1 MSGSTLSTIFP
12 NICTR
17 AGGRRFL
24 STAVQPARPPEPP
37 HRRVQLA
44 SCSFGRAQGQASA
57 VWAARAIASAISAA
71 TPARGANPIASSSAS
86 GGIRLR
92 SPFRCSSL
100 STASSRRSLGLAAM
114 SDVLVYSGPGV
125 STSALHHTLKTL
137 RTLLTT
143 YDVKTADAK
152 TLALDPWQKGA
163 ALVVIP
169 GGRDLPYVS
178 ELARPY
184 SRDTNASSSSGS
196 RTASAQVRAYVESGG
211 SFLGICAGAYYAS
224 AHCTFERG
232 TSMEVDGE
240 RPFLR
245 FFPGTCQGTVYP
257 GFVYESDKGARIV
270 DIERTRESDQWRC
283 HYNGGGAFMD
293 ADRFAGDGVEV
304 LARYAQVQPDEL
316 RLDIDLNSGEAKQ
329 RRPDY
334 GGEAAVVLSSVG
346 LGKALLFGTHP
357 EFPLLPTSTPVLL
370 AENGQTQAQDDKDRD
385 EHDRQLRVHEQ
396 RRLQWM
402 HELFSQRLGLRSEL
416 PQWAAPTKLSEA
428 ARAAGAASTAVETE
442 EPKLQPILLA
452 SIGEGSD
459 QVTNDI
465 VQKLAAEASSS
476 ASHIEGFGS
485 SSALKGAIVA
495 SVKDSNDT
503 MHFASADANAI
514 REAQGLCSSAD
525 YAAFSKPIVPA
536 PAADGSAEDSN
547 SDKEVDLD
555 SVPKYVLVCKQ
566 DRPSSD
572 VLPYWNIAEYEK
584 HLLHFRQINSQRES
598 DKEPGHWSTWR
609 APYDPFNPFGSSAST
624 TPTDLRFGTPMLYTQ
639 MVTSTQTMLD
649 KNFRLLSA
657 LPVGTTFFAT
667 QQMSGRGR
675 GGNRWISPKGCLQFS
690 TVFRVP
696 VSMASKTVFL
706 QYLSAL
712 AVVEGIRIAL
722 GDSAAGRAVADKVRI
737 KWPNDIYAE
746 IPPASDGRAKTATF
760 ELNGKRYAKLGG
772 ILVNSQFSGGSEFVL
787 ISGCGVNCLN
797 PRPTTSV
804 SDLIAIHNDTN
815 EGEKLDEITQEKL
828 AGAIL
833 STFDS
838 IWRTFMQNGGN
849 FAPFVP
855 RYRQAW
861 LHSDQETTLTEDALR
876 SGEGGGEESVR
887 IVGISSDFGLL
898 QAVPRTS
905 NVHAKDGRA
914 WGDTKDANASGIIQ
928 LQPDGNSFD
937 MLQNLVKRKV

>member
-1 MSGSTLSTIFP
+1 
-12 NICTR
+12 
-17 AGGRRFL
+17 
-24 STAVQPARPPEPP
+24 
-37 HRRVQLA
+37 
-44 SCSFGRAQGQASA
+44 
-57 VWAARAIASAISAA
+57 
-71 TPARGANPIASSSAS
+71 
-86 GGIRLR
+86 
-92 SPFRCSSL
+92 
-100 STASSRRSLGLAAM
+100 M

-143 YDVKTADAK
+143 YDVKTVDAK
-152 TLALDPWQKGA
+152 TLALDPWQKGT

-178 ELARPY
+178 ELSRPY
-184 SRDTNASSSSGS
+184 IRNTDGNSSSSSGHQ
-196 RTASAQVRAYVESGG
+196 RNAAHEVRNYVESGG

-224 AHCTFERG
+224 GHCSFEKG
-232 TSMEVDGE
+232 TNMEVDGS
-240 RPFLR
+240 RPFLH

-257 GFVYESDKGARIV
+257 GFVYESDKGARII
-270 DIERTRESDQWRC
+270 DIERSTENDRWRC
-283 HYNGGGAFMD
+283 HYNGGGAFMS
-293 ADRFAGDGVEV
+293 ADTFAGQGVEV
-304 LARYAQVQPDEL
+304 LARYAQTQPDEL
-316 RLDIDLNSGEAKQ
+316 RLDIDLNGEGGTQK
-329 RRPDY
+329 RPDY
-334 GGEAAVVLSSVG
+334 AGQAAVVLSTVG

-357 EFPLLPTSTPVLL
+357 EFPLLPSSTPVLL
-370 AENGQTQAQDDKDRD
+370 AENGGAQVQEDRD
-385 EHDRQLRVHEQ
+385 REERDSQLRMHEQ

-402 HELFSQRLGLRSEL
+402 HELFTQKLGLRSEL
-416 PQWAAPTKLSEA
+416 PQWAIATQPSGTNG
-428 ARAAGAASTAVETE
+428 AGKVGATGTAVETD

-452 SIGEGSD
+452 SIGKDSD
-459 QVTNDI
+459 HVTDD
-465 VQKLAAEASSS
+465 VVRKLAAEKSSPTTHL
-476 ASHIEGFGS
+476 AGYDGCTTLN
-485 SSALKGAIVA
+485 AAQAV
-495 SVKDSNDT
+495 SVKDSNDAL
-503 MHFASADANAI
+503 HVFSHADSDSVK
-514 REAQGLCSSAD
+514 EAQALCSSAD
-525 YAAFSKPIVPA
+525 YDAFSKPIIPSDPSEAV
-536 PAADGSAEDSN
+536 SN
-547 SDKEVDLD
+547 PDKEVDLD

-566 DRPSSD
+566 DQASRPSAD
-572 VLPYWNIAEYEK
+572 VLPYWSIAEYEK
-584 HLLHFRQINSQRES
+584 FLLHFREANLQ
-598 DKEPGHWSTWR
+598 KEQTKEQGHWSTWR
-609 APYDPFNPFGSSAST
+609 APFDPFNPFSSSSSGHSSGE
-624 TPTDLRFGTPMLYTQ
+624 DYRFGSPMLYSQ

-706 QYLSAL
+706 QYLSGL
-712 AVVEGIRIAL
+712 AVVEGIRLAL
-722 GDSAAGRAVADKVRI
+722 GNSTAAQSVADKVRI

-746 IPPASDGRAKTATF
+746 IPPLDETTERAKTATF

-804 SDLIAIHNDTN
+804 SDLISIHNSTAETSDQL
-815 EGEKLDEITQEKL
+815 EEISQEKL

-838 IWRTFMQNGGN
+838 IWKVFMRHSGD
-849 FAPFVP
+849 FRPFVD
-855 RYRQAW
+855 RYRQIW
-861 LHSDQETTLTEDALR
+861 LHSDQETTLTSDAIRR
-876 SGEGGGEESVR
+876 SGAGDEESVR
-887 IVGISSDFGLL
+887 IVGISSDYGLL

-905 NVHAKDGRA
+905 NVYAKDAKA
-914 WGDTKDANASGIIQ
+914 WGDSEDAKAGGIIQ